1 MAGSCHVH
9 KLATIYK
16 YIQKKTYRHQRY
28 TAILSAALVGPFYTS
43 KGILYDTSVIITLSQ
58 ANSLHCISFITDC
71 IFILKHTQ
79 PFNTAYDG

>member
-28 TAILSAALVGPFYTS
+28 TAILSAALVGRLYIN
-43 KGILYDTSVIITLSQ
+43 KGILFDISVIITLSQ
-58 ANSLHCISFITDC
+58 VNSLHCISFITAC
-71 IFILKHTQ
+71 ILILKHTQ
-79 PFNTAYDG
+79 PLNIAYDG